1 MPVKAS
7 DLLKYIQ
14 ISGFMHSFKPKELIN
29 ATRLWDKKTPY
40 IVHPLWCAVTIAF
53 EQRLTPEVRSRGIFI
68 LLFHDILEDTTDT
81 IPQDL
86 PDEVK
91 EGIRH
96 MTFYTSKVERTRIWS
111 LPPEIRLFKLY
122 DKVCNL
128 LDAIETDPEKIKK
141 NNELVAELIVDVEK
155 NYGVLN
161 ITKIGRSLI
170 NP

>member
-14 ISGFMHSFKPKELIN
+14 ISGYMHSFEPKLLRN
-29 ATRLWDKKTPY
+29 ATRLWDNTTPY

-53 EQRLTPEVRSRGIFI
+53 EQRLTSEVRARGILI
-68 LLFHDILEDTTDT
+68 LLFHDILEDTCGE

-86 PDEVK
+86 PTEVK
-91 EGIRH
+91 EGIRR

-122 DKVCNL
+122 DKTCNL

-141 NNELVAELIVDVEK
+141 NNELVVELIADVEK
-155 NYGVLN
+155 NYGTLN
-161 ITKIGRSLI
+161 ITKIARSLVKS
-170 NP
+170 